1 MRRYDLDE
9 RQWNLFRDLFP
20 SPRSRGRP
28 RRDSREMVNACFWLL
43 HTGAPWRD
51 LPKETYGPW
60 STAYDHFRK
69 WRLDGTWDRVLERL
83 EVRLDRQGRIDW
95 DLWLVDGTSIRAS
108 RAAAGAGKRGDPENP
123 PTTLWTAREAVMGPS
138 STWFLAETPRHSE
151 QPSLRARRTKP
162 LTSRRLSKA

>member
-1 MRRYDLDE
+1 MRRYDLDD
-9 RQWNLFRDLFP
+9 RQWDLIKDLFP
-20 SPRSRGRP
+20 ISKPRGRP

-83 EVRLDRQGRIDW
+83 EIRLDRQGRIDW

-108 RAAAGAGKRGDPENP
+108 RAAAGAGKRGGPGNP
-123 PTTLWTAREAVMGPS
+123 PTMLWAAREAGTDPS
-138 STWFLAETPRHSE
+138 STWFLAATPLRSE
-151 QPSLRARRTKP
+151 PPSAPARRTTP
-162 LTSRRLSKA
+162 PTSRRRSRG